1 MRVCCGGKIAEE
13 GAKGLQ
19 LLCSK
24 GHRGEQLEMEGSL
37 SYMWVSTAGHSLYL
51 GEKGYKKAR
60 ICSKS
65 SAFIH

>member
-1 MRVCCGGKIAEE
+1 MEGKSQ
-13 GAKGLQ
+13 KKDLQ

-24 GHRGEQLEMEGSL
+24 GHREGQLKMEGSL
-37 SYMWVSTAGHSLYL
+37 SYMWVSMAGHSLYL
-51 GEKGYKKAR
+51 VRKGYKKGR

>member
-1 MRVCCGGKIAEE
+1 MEGKSQKK
-13 GAKGLQ
+13 GQRGLQ

-24 GHRGEQLEMEGSL
+24 GHREEQLEMDGSL
-37 SYMWVSTAGHSLYL
+37 SYMWVSMAGHSLYL
-51 GEKGYKKAR
+51 VGKGYKKGR